1 MIEENDILDS
11 VILIVDDEESIR
23 MTFQLFLKRAGYKTV
38 LAADCISAALEHAE
52 TVRPDLIISD
62 IVLKDERGTD
72 LLQKIREIGIDCPVV
87 MITGFPN
94 LQSAAN
100 AVRLGAFDYLAKP
113 VNKESLLHFTRQALK
128 HHWLNKEKRLLILEN
143 EQYRN
148 YLEAVFSS
156 VQDIMITVDPEM
168 RIIEKNETAT
178 KWLEAKTGQT
188 DFPDD
193 LHELDTLFGLPC
205 LQDAREVVRTKKEVR
220 EHRVECVMK
229 NGRTKVLSFNAA
241 PIQDNSGHFFGVVM
255 VARDV
260 TIPNVESSSSCRVQF
275 HGYVGISPAMQEV
288 YSLIENV
295 GKFDTTVLI
304 TGESGT
310 GKELAA
316 EALHAESYRKK
327 GPLIKVDC
335 ASIPEDL
342 LESELFGHRKGS
354 FTGADANRS
363 GRIQQADQG
372 TLFLDEIGD
381 ISSRMQLRLLR
392 FLQERTFYP
401 VGSDQPVSVDTRVVT
416 ATNADLKG
424 KVRRGTF
431 REDLYYRLRVI
442 EITLPPLRNRQQ
454 GIPLLAKHFL
464 KEFQEKLG
472 HTITGFSDQA
482 MEALTDHS
490 WPGNVRE
497 LKHVIE
503 RACVLCK
510 GVTVEKNHLPSEV
523 TSKKLL
529 HIDNKPITIL
539 PAPVE
544 QHHEIPKDNRTD
556 TDGATEIFDA
566 LKRCGGNKTEAARL
580 LVIDRSTLYRRMRRY
595 NITATD
601 IDLR

>member
-1 MIEENDILDS
+1 MTEVSRLLNS

-23 MTFQLFLKRAGYKTV
+23 MTFQLFLNRAGYKTV
-38 LAADCISAALEHAE
+38 LTAGCINDALELAANNN
-52 TVRPDLIISD
+52 PDLVISD
-62 IVLKDERGTD
+62 IVLKDEIGTNF
-72 LLQKIREIGIDCPVV
+72 LRKLRKRGIDCPVV
-87 MITGFPN
+87 MVTGFPK
-94 LQSAAN
+94 LQSAAK
-100 AVRLGAFDYLAKP
+100 AVRLGAFDYQAKP
-113 VNKESLLHFTRQALK
+113 VNKDSLLRFTRQALT
-128 HHWLNKEKRLLILEN
+128 HRLLQKEREQLVLQN

-148 YLEAVFSS
+148 YLEAVFRS

-168 RIIEKNETAT
+168 QIIEKNETANR
-178 KWLEAKTGQT
+178 WLEAHTGQT
-188 DFPDD
+188 DFPEN
-193 LHELDTLFGLPC
+193 LFELDRLFRLPC
-205 LQDAREVVRTKKEVR
+205 LEDARKVIKTKKEVR
-220 EHRVECVMK
+220 EHRVECPMK
-229 NGRTKVLSFNAA
+229 NGQSKVLSLNAA
-241 PIQDNSGHFFGVVM
+241 PIQDNEGHFFGVVL

-260 TIPNVESSSSCRVQF
+260 TLRTIEPSPSCRTQF
-275 HGYVGISPAMQEV
+275 HGYIGISPVMQEV

-304 TGESGT
+304 SGESGT
-310 GKELAA
+310 GKELAS
-316 EALHAESYRKK
+316 EALHAESYRKE

-363 GRIQQADQG
+363 GRIQQAEKG

-416 ATNADLKG
+416 ATNADLKE
-424 KVRRGTF
+424 KVQKGVF

-442 EITLPPLRNRQQ
+442 EIHLPPLRRRQQ
-454 GIPLLAKHFL
+454 CIPLLAKHFL
-464 KEFQEKLG
+464 KQFQQKLG
-472 HTITGFSDQA
+472 HTITGFSDQV
-482 MEALTDHS
+482 MEPLVSHS

-503 RACVLCK
+503 RACVLCQ
-510 GVTVEKNHLPSEV
+510 GTTIEKNHLPSEV
-523 TSKKLL
+523 TDKNLL
-529 HIDNKPITIL
+529 HIDNKQTSTIM
-539 PAPVE
+539 ACG
-544 QHHEIPKDNRTD
+544 DNHSQTTSASATD
-556 TDGATEIFDA
+556 AATEIINT

-580 LVIDRSTLYRRMRRY
+580 LGIDRSTLYRRMRR
-595 NITATD
+595 NHISLTD

>member
-1 MIEENDILDS
+1 MTEENKLLDS

-23 MTFQLFLKRAGYKTV
+23 MTFQLFLSRAGYQTV
-38 LAADCISAALEHAE
+38 VTADSISAALEKAR
-52 TVRPDLIISD
+52 TTPPDLIISD
-62 IVLKDERGTD
+62 IVLKDESGTD
-72 LLQKIREIGIDCPVV
+72 LLLKLREDNIDCPVV

-94 LQSAAN
+94 LQSAAE

-113 VNKESLLHFTRQALK
+113 VNKDSLLHFTRQALK
-128 HHWLNKEKRLLILEN
+128 QQWLQKEKKQLVLEN

-148 YLEAVFSS
+148 YLEAVFRS

-168 RIIEKNETAT
+168 KIIEKNETAT
-178 KWLEAKTGQT
+178 RWLEAKTGQT
-188 DFPDD
+188 DFPED
-193 LHELDTLFGLPC
+193 LFQLDKLFGLPC
-205 LQDAREVVRTKKEVR
+205 LEDARKVLQSKKEVR
-220 EHRVECVMK
+220 EHRVECRMM
-229 NGRTKVLSFNAA
+229 NGQSKVLSFNAA

-255 VARDV
+255 VGRDV
-260 TIPNVESSSSCRVQF
+260 TLPKVKSSSACRVQF

-316 EALHAESYRKK
+316 EALHAESYRKD

-342 LESELFGHRKGS
+342 LESELFGHRKGA

-363 GRIQQADQG
+363 GRIQQADRG

-381 ISSRMQLRLLR
+381 ISPRMQLRLLR

-416 ATNADLKG
+416 ATNADLKE
-424 KVRRGTF
+424 KVRQGTF

-442 EITLPPLRNRQQ
+442 EILLPPLRKRQQ

-464 KEFQEKLG
+464 KQFQHKLG

-482 MEALTDHS
+482 MAALTAHS

-503 RACVLCK
+503 RACVLCQ
-510 GVTVEKNHLPSEV
+510 GTTIEKIHLPPEIIS
-523 TSKKLL
+523 SKKLL
-529 HIDNKPITIL
+529 HVDSKAVTIAPP
-539 PAPVE
+539 PADRTTGQRPGR
-544 QHHEIPKDNRTD
+544 PTD
-556 TDGATEIFDA
+556 TAAEIFDA

-580 LVIDRSTLYRRMRRY
+580 LGIDRSTLYRRMRRHH
-595 NITATD
+595 ITAAD

>member
-1 MIEENDILDS
+1 MIEEEKILDS

-23 MTFQLFLKRAGYKTV
+23 MTFQLFLSRAGYQTV
-38 LAADCISAALEHAE
+38 LTADCISSALKQSRA
-52 TVRPDLIISD
+52 TTPDLIISD
-62 IVLKDERGTD
+62 IVLKGESGTD
-72 LLQKIREIGIDCPVV
+72 LLQKLRENGIDCPVV

-94 LQSAAN
+94 LQSAAD

-113 VNKESLLHFTRQALK
+113 VNKDALLHFTRQALK
-128 HHWLNKEKRLLILEN
+128 QQWLQKEKKQLILEN

-148 YLEAVFSS
+148 YLEAVFRS

-168 RIIEKNETAT
+168 RIIEKNDTAT
-178 KWLEAKTGQT
+178 RWLEAKTGIT
-188 DFPDD
+188 DFPED
-193 LHELDTLFGLPC
+193 LFELDKHFGLPC
-205 LQDAREVVRTKKEVR
+205 LEDARKVLQSKKEVR
-220 EHRVECVMK
+220 EHRVECRMM
-229 NGRTKVLSFNAA
+229 NGQSKVLSFNAA
-241 PIQDNSGHFFGVVM
+241 PIQDNSGQFFGVVL

-260 TIPNVESSSSCRVQF
+260 TLPKIESSASCRVQF

-316 EALHAESYRKK
+316 EALHAESYRKD

-401 VGSDQPVSVDTRVVT
+401 VGSDQPASVDTRVVT
-416 ATNADLKG
+416 ATNADLKE
-424 KVRRGTF
+424 KVRQGTF

-442 EITLPPLRNRQQ
+442 EILLPPLRNRQQ

-472 HTITGFSDQA
+472 HTISGFSDQA
-482 MEALTDHS
+482 MEALTDHP

-503 RACVLCK
+503 RACVLCQ
-510 GVTVEKNHLPSEV
+510 GSTIEQDHLPPEI
-523 TSKKLL
+523 TGKALL
-529 HIDNKPITIL
+529 HVDNKPVTISPV
-539 PAPVE
+539 PAARPAV
-544 QHHEIPKDNRTD
+544 HTTLAVTD
-556 TDGATEIFDA
+556 AATELLDA

-580 LVIDRSTLYRRMRRY
+580 LGINRSTLYRRMRRHQIAV
-595 NITATD
+595 ND